1 MPLPPSAPVLG
12 GQQGSRPSRMLPL
25 LLLLA
30 TPAVSFGSE
39 ATSSSSSGRGGGR
52 GGGDRSSGGSTT
64 TTTSCECAAP
74 LVEGVASLVL
84 ELRSPCVL
92 RGVLSRQNA
101 SAAAKAVRK
110 TFKNAPATPV
120 RGGSGADVA
129 SFDGGGGEQ
138 RAQGDLVEQVT
149 SDADGSFV
157 AFDSSAAA
165 ASALDAVQAAI
176 GWTPALRTLHSHHV
190 SAAAAAKESGDGWP
204 ILSVG
209 AFPGGLAPHV
219 HGRSYLLLLQG
230 TKIWKMWQPE
240 QGMPEEARLALP
252 PPLLR
257 ANASAVMRSLLS
269 LPRGSSA
276 HPMVCKQRAG
286 DVVLLPAGTHH
297 ATLNAAPKTPA
308 AGAAAAAQEAGGRR
322 RAGLTIGV
330 GGQAAWSLDDRL
342 QL

>member
-1 MPLPPSAPVLG
+1 
-12 GQQGSRPSRMLPL
+12 MLPL

-30 TPAVSFGSE
+30 ALAVSFGSD
-39 ATSSSSSGRGGGR
+39 ATTTSSSSSGS
-52 GGGDRSSGGSTT
+52 SSGGSGSAGGSGSSTT
-64 TTTSCECAAP
+64 PTSSSCECAA
-74 LVEGVASLVL
+74 LLEGVASLVL

-110 TFKNAPATPV
+110 TFKNAPGTPV

-176 GWTPALRTLHSHHV
+176 GWSPALRTLHSHHV

-240 QGMPEEARLALP
+240 QGLPEEARLALP

-276 HPMVCKQRAG
+276 RPMICKQRAG

>member
-1 MPLPPSAPVLG
+1 
-12 GQQGSRPSRMLPL
+12 
-25 LLLLA
+25 
-30 TPAVSFGSE
+30 
-39 ATSSSSSGRGGGR
+39 
-52 GGGDRSSGGSTT
+52 
-64 TTTSCECAAP
+64 
-74 LVEGVASLVL
+74 VASLVL

-110 TFKNAPATPV
+110 TFKNAPGTPV

-165 ASALDAVQAAI
+165 ASALGAVQAAI

-240 QGMPEEARLALP
+240 QGLPEEARLALP

-269 LPRGSSA
+269 LPRSSSA
-276 HPMVCKQRAG
+276 RPMVCKQRAG
-286 DVVLLPAGTHH
+286 DVMLLPAGTHH

-308 AGAAAAAQEAGGRR
+308 AGAAAAAQEAAVGGRR